1 MDEKTFT
8 AQAKCEIARI
18 LDDLNFNEF
27 QVDEGIKPSDI
38 YAVWLVKVLQNN
50 KGLFSTDVVHGHYF
64 EVTYNG
70 DKNEF
75 YIDHY
80 VKSSN
85 TCLKGE

>member
-38 YAVWLVKVLQNN
+38 YWWAGRMGIDVLAV
-50 KGLFSTDVVHGHYF
+50 GT
-64 EVTYNG
+64 TYKKMMG
-70 DKNEF
+70 TFGRPFK
-75 YIDHY
+75 
-80 VKSSN
+80 
-85 TCLKGE
+85 